1 MLIKEQI
8 QTLTLTTPSLIFR
21 QQLHINAI
29 DLGQW
34 RSVSETYS
42 KAYIFVTE
50 TNKNSGTNGLKLKLL
65 KDLVLIN
72 EIYNL
77 ISNKEDI
84 AYNRVK
90 LTFSKMQLFDPETA
104 KINQSMLNEVLPE
117 IFQSFLPEV
126 YF

>member
-1 MLIKEQI
+1 M
-8 QTLTLTTPSLIFR
+8 
-21 QQLHINAI
+21 
-29 DLGQW
+29 
-34 RSVSETYS
+34 
-42 KAYIFVTE
+42 TE

-126 YF
+126 NF